1 MSTLFNFITQ
11 PPFIMGLISFLRDK
25 GRQIFGKK
33 EKQQTE
39 EVKLSKTD
47 QLKAEIQRLG
57 LNVSDLQLELC
68 EQVIVSGQT
77 SDTATAERVV
87 LALGNVEGVGSVDNQ
102 LHVLNPEPEAVFYT
116 VASGDSL
123 SKIAKAQYGD
133 PMKYQ
138 QIFEANRPML
148 EHPDKIYP
156 GQVLRIPQ

>member
-1 MSTLFNFITQ
+1 
-11 PPFIMGLISFLRDK
+11 MGLISFLRDK

>member
-1 MSTLFNFITQ
+1 
-11 PPFIMGLISFLRDK
+11 MGLISFLRDK
-25 GRQIFGKK
+25 GRSIFGKK

-39 EVKLSKTD
+39 EVKLTKTD
-47 QLKAEIQRLG
+47 QLRAEIQRLG

-116 VASGDSL
+116 VAGGDSL

>member
-1 MSTLFNFITQ
+1 
-11 PPFIMGLISFLRDK
+11 MGLISFLRDK

-33 EKQQTE
+33 EQEQTA

-47 QLKAEIQRLG
+47 QLRAEIQRLG
-57 LNVSDLQLELC
+57 LNVNDLQLELC
-68 EQVIVSGQT
+68 EQVIVNGT
-77 SDTATAERVV
+77 AADTATAERVV
-87 LALGNVEGVGSVDNQ
+87 LALGNIEGVGSVDNQ

-116 VASGDSL
+116 VESGDSL

-148 EHPDKIYP
+148 KDVDEIYP